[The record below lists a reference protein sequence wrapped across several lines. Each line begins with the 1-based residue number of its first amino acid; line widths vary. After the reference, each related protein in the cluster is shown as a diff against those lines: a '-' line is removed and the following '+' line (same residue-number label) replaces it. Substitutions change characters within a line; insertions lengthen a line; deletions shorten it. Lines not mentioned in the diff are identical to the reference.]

1 MEGTYG
7 LRMYVWMILT
17 PWLRYDAYT
26 ALLLV
31 DMISDKGDG
40 KNESSDFNQNWE
52 SRYLDLHVETKGE
65 YTLGMS
71 CYDNR
76 GWDLDTPAWGD
87 EQQAN
92 HVQVIVRGNGPR
104 FARIF
109 LDSVFAVSVQ

>member
-1 MEGTYG
+1 M
-7 LRMYVWMILT
+7 LCSIDSHT

-40 KNESSDFNQNWE
+40 KNESSDFDQNWV

-76 GWDLDTPAWGD
+76 GWDLDEPAWGD
-87 EQQAN
+87 EQAAN

-109 LDSVFAVSVQ
+109 LDSVFAMSVQ